1 MSDNDAGLSIIY
13 KGGYVSDLA
22 ICIDPTDRFYGWLLA
37 RNPLDG
43 QWVSLAKMDANAT
56 NLHEARE
63 KIATLERELEEARA
77 GVAWR
82 YIDGPED
89 GADPRCLV
97 TLEEDRMRWVGV
109 RAWNANTR
117 QWLNGGEPERARVI
131 AWQPLPVPAI
141 GYWQHGKLVNE
152 RRT

>member
-77 GVAWR
+77 GTSPNR
-82 YIDGPED
+82 GR
-89 GADPRCLV
+89 G
-97 TLEEDRMRWVGV
+97 
-109 RAWNANTR
+109 
-117 QWLNGGEPERARVI
+117 
-131 AWQPLPVPAI
+131 
-141 GYWQHGKLVNE
+141 
-152 RRT
+152 

>member
-63 KIATLERELEEARA
+63 KIATLERELAA
-77 GVAWR
+77 
-82 YIDGPED
+82 
-89 GADPRCLV
+89 
-97 TLEEDRMRWVGV
+97 
-109 RAWNANTR
+109 
-117 QWLNGGEPERARVI
+117 ER
-131 AWQPLPVPAI
+131 
-141 GYWQHGKLVNE
+141 E
-152 RRT
+152 RREAAEALLLELVAVVRGECPSLLDEDSGGDARTSVDIDAHFARYKKEPT